1 MLDACKKC
9 RREGE
14 KLMLKGE
21 RCLSPKCAVV
31 RKPYAPGQHGQGSF
45 KKTTE
50 YGRQLREKQKAKRT
64 YGIAETQFHNY
75 AVSAAK
81 MEGNTADN
89 LLAIIESRIDN
100 VVFRAGF
107 APSRSSARQL
117 VSHGKYIVNSNKV
130 TIPSILLKEGDV
142 IAPKKFIKSD
152 QKNNNLPTW
161 FTLDSKKDEIK
172 ITHTPLKEETD
183 TTINWN
189 LIIEYYSR

>member
-1 MLDACKKC
+1 MIDACKKC

-31 RKPYAPGQHGQGSF
+31 RKPYPPGQHGQGSF
-45 KKTTE
+45 KKITE

-64 YGIAETQFHNY
+64 YGIAEIQFHNY
-75 AVSAAK
+75 AVSATK

-89 LLAIIESRIDN
+89 LLSILESRIDN

-107 APSRSSARQL
+107 APSRSAARQL
-117 VSHGKYIVNSNKV
+117 VSHGKYAINSNRV
-130 TIPSILLKEGDV
+130 TIPSILLKKGDV
-142 IAPKKFIKSD
+142 VAPKKYVKSD
-152 QKNNNLPTW
+152 QKNTNLPTW
-161 FTLDSKKDEIK
+161 FTLDTKKDEIK
-172 ITHTPLKEETD
+172 ITHTPLKEETE

>member
-64 YGIAETQFHNY
+64 YGVAETQFHNY
-75 AVSAAK
+75 AVAAAK
-81 MEGNTADN
+81 MEGNTSDN

-107 APSRSSARQL
+107 APSRSAARQL
-117 VSHGKYIVNSNKV
+117 VSHGKYTVNGSRV
-130 TIPSILLKEGDV
+130 TIPSILLKEGDAV
-142 IAPKKFIKSD
+142 APKKYVKND
-152 QKNNNLPTW
+152 QKNSNLPTW

-172 ITHTPLKEETD
+172 ITHAPLKEETD